1 MKGMIGVWQSGEYI
15 ATYVP
20 PVLRRISWPAV
31 GAGVGVALL
40 IQLLLSIHG
49 HLHQWLMGVGVGIGT
64 MDPTRIKMLA
74 TAEFGGIPGLCW
86 QSLGLI
92 ALLIGSGVASRVA
105 EAPYRHEGMLHGLL
119 TWGVVMLCAL
129 CLPATLLGSFM
140 SGTLGTLAATVHTTS
155 QASFGIMPAPLVGAI
170 VAVLG
175 GAIGTL
181 RSL

>member
-1 MKGMIGVWQSGEYI
+1 MIGVRQSGEYI

-40 IQLLLSIHG
+40 IQLVFSIHG

-64 MDPTRIKMLA
+64 MDPTRVKALV
-74 TAEFGGIPGLCW
+74 TADLGDIPGLCW
-86 QSLGLI
+86 RSLGFI
-92 ALLIGSGVASRVA
+92 ALLIGSGVASHMA

-119 TWGVVMLCAL
+119 TWGVVMLCIL
-129 CLPATLLGSFM
+129 CLPTSVLESFM
-140 SGTLGTLAATVHTTS
+140 SSTLGALGATAQAAS
-155 QASFGIMPAPLVGAI
+155 QTSFGMLPAPLIGAL
-170 VAVLG
+170 VAILG

-181 RSL
+181 RNL